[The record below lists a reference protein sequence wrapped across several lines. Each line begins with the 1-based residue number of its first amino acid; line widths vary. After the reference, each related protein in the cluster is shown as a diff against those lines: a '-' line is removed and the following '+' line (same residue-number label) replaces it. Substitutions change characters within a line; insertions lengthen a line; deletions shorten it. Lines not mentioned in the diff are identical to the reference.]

1 MLRKNKENLPDTV
14 KTGKKKKKVPLII
27 GGVVVAIIAV
37 SFAASKMTPKALPQ
51 VPVSADGKGGYQRYC
66 GESQDKD
73 IFFARQCRY
82 SPVSSQGGGSGEA
95 GRLSGCF

>member
-51 VPVSADGKGGYQRYC
+51 VR
-66 GESQDKD
+66 
-73 IFFARQCRY
+73 
-82 SPVSSQGGGSGEA
+82 
-95 GRLSGCF
+95 